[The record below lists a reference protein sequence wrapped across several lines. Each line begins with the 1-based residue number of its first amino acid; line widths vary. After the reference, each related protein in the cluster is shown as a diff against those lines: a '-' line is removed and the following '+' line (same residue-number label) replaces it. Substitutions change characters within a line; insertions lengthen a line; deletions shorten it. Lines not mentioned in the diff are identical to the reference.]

1 MDFLRRWWW
10 VLLLVIL
17 VGLLAWCRPW
27 RQGGQTSE
35 ESSGTDPKA
44 QTNLEIEMYGG
55 FAYVRP
61 PEDNTLEVAYLRS
74 WEEQPAAGVA
84 AAPGDLCKVEQMG
97 VDLMVYSGTIV
108 EPAVPPD
115 TKTFQVAG
123 TVVTFPALASSGKPL
138 IAKRSARPTA
148 PPFGPDDHK
157 DPAQWHDLK
166 WVPKIN
172 AEHGNSLNPDWR
184 NIVDGR
190 MVVRG
195 GTFTALHPSDV
206 VAEASIFEFKSKSGP
221 PAFKQAVTDRTMY
234 KADVAAE
241 QIVIDFSKAIPYLRP
256 GTAAGS
262 EPETIKRV
270 IVRPVKPG
278 QPVPIEIDWST
289 RDGSLGRPEAWF

>member
-166 WVPKIN
+166 WVPEDQCG
-172 AEHGNSLNPDWR
+172 AWQQSESGLAQYRRWPDGGARWDVHR
-184 NIVDGR
+184 APPVR
-190 MVVRG
+190 RG
-195 GTFTALHPSDV
+195 GRGFHL
-206 VAEASIFEFKSKSGP
+206 
-221 PAFKQAVTDRTMY
+221 
-234 KADVAAE
+234 
-241 QIVIDFSKAIPYLRP
+241 
-256 GTAAGS
+256 
-262 EPETIKRV
+262 
-270 IVRPVKPG
+270 
-278 QPVPIEIDWST
+278 
-289 RDGSLGRPEAWF
+289 